1 LVTENLTGMSN
12 GDISNDKIYTFTEK
26 TIKPFIAK
34 QIPIFFA
41 LPGHLNVLRNLGFDL
56 FDDLIDNS
64 YDTEMNHVKRLDLIL
79 NELQR
84 LMHVDLVEFKNK
96 NKNRFDS
103 NFKLLDTLTQR
114 GQNLIKIFL
123 HEEILK

>member
-1 LVTENLTGMSN
+1 MEPARKACS
-12 GDISNDKIYTFTEK
+12 F
-26 TIKPFIAK
+26 P
-34 QIPIFFA
+34 
-41 LPGHLNVLRNLGFDL
+41 L

-84 LMHVDLVEFKNK
+84 LMQVDLVEFKNK